1 MRSPSDTSAA
11 APATPLPDLAD
22 ELLARGA
29 QALVDD
35 LVEAELAVAGTRN
48 AMLATVEFTPM
59 PEIGDEL
66 QVDLRPELALARE
79 LARESLAQST
89 RRGYRSGWKQFAS
102 WCANHGTPPLPAHP
116 GMVAAYLAV
125 LAVAVDERGDV
136 LRDEEGKPLRG
147 KVPGTVALRLQAINK
162 AHEARGLPIPGKD
175 PQVAAVLAGI
185 RRTYGVR
192 PEHQRVAIDLER
204 LRALLDMVDA
214 PQVTALPT
222 ATIRLLGGRLG
233 WTAGQIAR
241 LRWPDVRLGEDRVI
255 LDAPATTARGQSTE
269 IVVRRHRDPRL
280 CIVAALA
287 ELHSRRRHNQEV
299 IADPSGRPYT
309 RQGIHKALLR
319 LAAEVPAWRP
329 GAAPAPDRLLRSCLP
344 EPEQRTTKQLRD
356 RALLLTGWSCALRR
370 SNLTMLTWRD
380 LTPEGGEWGLVV
392 RRSKTDQTGST
403 PHRHWLPLA
412 GDDMP
417 CPATALT
424 AWHQEVTRRL
434 AHDPRVHRPDEP
446 VFCPI
451 DRHGNIRLRTTGKL
465 AALSGEAINELV
477 QDLAYAAGLAVR
489 PTPVPGERVYHQWG
503 AHGLRAGFIT
513 EGLRDGKLT
522 IEEVQQ
528 ISGHKCLEVLL
539 GYRREVNAR
548 ANNPAR
554 KLFGPRPG

>member
-1 MRSPSDTSAA
+1 MPSPSDTAVTDPTG
-11 APATPLPDLAD
+11 PAPDLA
-22 ELLARGA
+22 EALLTRGA

-35 LVEAELAVAGTRN
+35 LVEAELAVAGTRT
-48 AMLATVEFTPM
+48 AMLASVEFTPM
-59 PEIGDEL
+59 PELGEEL
-66 QVDLRPELALARE
+66 PVDLRPELALARE
-79 LARESLAQST
+79 LARESLAEAT
-89 RRGYRSGWKQFAS
+89 RRGYTSGWKQFAT
-102 WCANHGTPPLPAHP
+102 WCVEHGASPLPAQP
-116 GMVAAYLAV
+116 GIVAAYLAV

-136 LRDEEGKPLRG
+136 LRDEEGRPLRG

-192 PEHQRVAIDLER
+192 PEHQRVAIDLDR
-204 LRALLDMVDA
+204 LRALLDAVDA
-214 PQVTALPT
+214 PQVAALTAN
-222 ATIRLLGGRLG
+222 AIRLLGGRLG
-233 WTAGQIAR
+233 WTAGQMAR
-241 LRWPDVRLGEDRVI
+241 LRWPDIRFGDDRVT
-255 LDAPATTARGQSTE
+255 LDAPATTARGQATV
-269 IVVRRHRDPRL
+269 ITVRRHRNPRL
-280 CIVAALA
+280 CLVTALA

-309 RQGIHKALLR
+309 RQGLHKALLR
-319 LAAEVPAWRP
+319 LAAEVPGWRP
-329 GAAPAPDRLLRSCLP
+329 GAGPVPDRQLLSCLP

-380 LTPEGGEWGLVV
+380 LTPEAGEWGLLV
-392 RRSKTDQTGST
+392 RRSKTDQTGAN

-424 AWHQEVTRRL
+424 AWHQEVTRL
-434 AHDPRVHRPDEP
+434 LGHDPRVHRPDQP

-451 DRHGNIRLRTTGKL
+451 DRHGNVRVAAGGKL
-465 AALSGEAINELV
+465 TSLSGEAINELV

-489 PTPVPGERVYHQWG
+489 PTRIRGQRVYHQWG

-554 KLFGPRPG
+554 KLFKPRPS